1 MKKIILLF
9 MLAFSFSTIAQT
21 KPTKTT
27 KTTTQTKQYKSAESG
42 RYVTKS
48 QAARSPST
56 TYSTKRR
63 SNK

>member
-9 MLAFSFSTIAQT
+9 ILAFSFSAIAQT
-21 KPTKTT
+21 KPAKAN
-27 KTTTQTKQYKSAESG
+27 TQTKQYKSAESG

-48 QAARSPST
+48 QATKSPST

-63 SNK
+63 ANK

>member
-1 MKKIILLF
+1 

>member
-1 MKKIILLF
+1 

-48 QAARSPST
+48 QATRSPST